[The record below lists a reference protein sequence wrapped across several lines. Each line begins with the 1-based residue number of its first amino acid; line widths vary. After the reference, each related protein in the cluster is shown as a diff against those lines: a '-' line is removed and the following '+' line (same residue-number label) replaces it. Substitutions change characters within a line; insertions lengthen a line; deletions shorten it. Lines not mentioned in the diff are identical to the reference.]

1 MSIQQS
7 INQAIG
13 IAGALATQTP
23 MAAAHREK
31 VLNKA
36 EVKEEEK
43 SLVNK
48 RKVLQDVIK
57 ESNKD
62 DKPDVYK
69 LGVGM
74 EAMREQTAS
83 LKRLQELNP
92 KKYTKTY
99 VESATTLGKAEEGYQ
114 DILNYRE
121 KQKIKAEQEAK
132 ADLEVRVQAKQKGR
146 SKMGFETRKSVILD
160 QYANPLE
167 VKNER

>member
-62 DKPDVYK
+62 EKPDVYK
-69 LGVGM
+69 LSVGM

-99 VESATTLGKAEEGYQ
+99 VESATVLGKAEEGYQ